1 MLRNEARGG
10 FSFLEV
16 IMAIIFLMVCLAFLY
31 SAFSS
36 STRGTADSYR
46 ETIAYTIACEAIEW
60 TAGLGYER
68 LVDAVETPGSEIS
81 NRLGIGTFKSLESVK
96 YDDGTQIRYPEDYA
110 HFERMVELLPDP
122 GNRLVLVRVTVRP
135 REFGFIRRQGI
146 VLERVVGA
154 DY

>member
-1 MLRNEARGG
+1 
-10 FSFLEV
+10 
-16 IMAIIFLMVCLAFLY
+16 MAIIFLMICIVFLY

-68 LVDAVETPGSEIS
+68 LVDAAETPGSEIAS
-81 NRLGIGTFKSLESVK
+81 RLGIGTFKSLEGVK
-96 YDDGTQIRYPEDYA
+96 YDDGAQVTYPEDYA
-110 HFERMVELLPDP
+110 HFERKIDLLSDS
-122 GNRLVLVRVTVRP
+122 GNRLVLVRVTVHP

>member
-1 MLRNEARGG
+1 
-10 FSFLEV
+10 
-16 IMAIIFLMVCLAFLY
+16 MVCVVFLY

-68 LVDAVETPGSEIS
+68 LLEAVETPGSEIA
-81 NRLGIGTFKSLESVK
+81 NRLGIGSFKSLEDVK
-96 YDDGTQIRYPEDYA
+96 YDDGAKVTYPEDYA
-110 HFERMVELLPDP
+110 HFERKVDLLPDP
-122 GNRLVLVRVTVRP
+122 GNRLVLVRVTVQA
-135 REFGFIRRQGI
+135 REFGFLRRQGI

>member
-1 MLRNEARGG
+1 
-10 FSFLEV
+10 
-16 IMAIIFLMVCLAFLY
+16 MVCLVFLY

-68 LVDAVETPGSEIS
+68 LAEAADTPGNEIA
-81 NRLGIGTFKSLESVK
+81 NRLGLGVFKTLDAVK
-96 YDDGTQIRYPEDYA
+96 DDDGAPIRYPEDYA
-110 HFERMVELLPDP
+110 HFERKVELVPDP
-122 GNRLVLVRVTVRP
+122 GNRLVLVRITVQA

>member
-1 MLRNEARGG
+1 
-10 FSFLEV
+10 
-16 IMAIIFLMVCLAFLY
+16 MVCLVFLY

-68 LVDAVETPGSEIS
+68 LVDAAETPGSEIE
-81 NRLGIGTFKSLESVK
+81 NQLGIGAFKALERVK
-96 YDDGTQIRYPEDYA
+96 YDDGTQVTYPEDYA
-110 HFERMVELLPDP
+110 HFERKVELLPEP
-122 GNRLVLVRVTVRP
+122 GNRFVLVRVTVRP

-146 VLERVVGA
+146 VLERIVGA

>member
-1 MLRNEARGG
+1 
-10 FSFLEV
+10 
-16 IMAIIFLMVCLAFLY
+16 MVCLVFLY

-68 LVDAVETPGSEIS
+68 LVDAAETPGSEIE
-81 NRLGIGTFKSLESVK
+81 NQLGIGAFKALERVK
-96 YDDGTQIRYPEDYA
+96 YDDGTQVMYPEDYA
-110 HFERMVELLPDP
+110 HFERKVELLPEP
-122 GNRLVLVRVTVRP
+122 GNRFVLVRVTVRP

-146 VLERVVGA
+146 VLERIVGA